1 MLAVSTSLIGASILG
16 LVALLASLR
25 TSKKSETPGQR
36 LFRDMLKMVT
46 AGGLATGLVL
56 VAVSV
61 TKIAHFGSDSAE
73 LALMLGVPVMALML
87 LRVLQGWSQAE
98 ATSHRLQARVDA

>member
-1 MLAVSTSLIGASILG
+1 MLAVSTSMMGASILG

-25 TSKKSETPGQR
+25 TPRRATAAQR
-36 LFRDMLKMVT
+36 LFHDVLKMVT

-56 VAVSV
+56 VAISL

-73 LALMLGVPVMALML
+73 LAVMLGIPVIAIMV
-87 LRVLQGWSQAE
+87 LRVLQSWSQAE
-98 ATSHRLQARVDA
+98 ATSHRLQARVDV